1 MSHLSCSAKGGGG
14 AAVTEDAS
22 ACVLL
27 CFKVQVW
34 SKPRGRPR
42 WDSIPVLT
50 ELEVEQGFL
59 LPLANGILCSALLQ
73 RTPGSP
79 AFHPAVS

>member
-1 MSHLSCSAKGGGG
+1 MSHLSCSATAGGA

-27 CFKVQVW
+27 RFRVQVW
-34 SKPRGRPR
+34 NKPRGRQL
-42 WDSIPVLT
+42 WASTPVLT

-59 LPLANGILCSALLQ
+59 LSLANYILCSALLQ
-73 RTPGSP
+73 RTPGRP
-79 AFHPAVS
+79 ASTLQ